1 MLEKTFEILT
11 NLILILLGSVIV
23 LLLLA
28 ILYLEL
34 DSRYDIAAY
43 ENLQIYT
50 EGSRFQADCAVNF
63 GISKR
68 QRHEC
73 V

>member
-1 MLEKTFEILT
+1 MLEQTFEILT

-34 DSRYDIAAY
+34 DSRYDIAHADHK
-43 ENLQIYT
+43 IYT
-50 EGSRFQADCAVNF
+50 EASGRFQNDCVVNF
-63 GISKR
+63 GESKR

>member
-1 MLEKTFEILT
+1 MLNQTFEILT

-28 ILYLEL
+28 IIYLEL
-34 DSRYDIAAY
+34 DSRYDIAYADH
-43 ENLQIYT
+43 QIYT
-50 EGSRFQADCAVNF
+50 DKSTGFQNDCAVNF
-63 GISKR
+63 GELIR